1 MATQDDHPYL
11 IESLKDPTESAAF
24 LESVLEDCTPEEL
37 DLALTDITA
46 AHTETDDRLGLLF
59 SHIGHHVR
67 LMKPQLERSPTMTF
81 SETIEAVKSLSVD
94 EKLEVQQLLQQ
105 YLRDERRE
113 EIYRNTTAARAEEQA
128 GTLKFS
134 SDINE
139 LKQMMEEE

>member
-1 MATQDDHPYL
+1 
-11 IESLKDPTESAAF
+11 
-24 LESVLEDCTPEEL
+24 
-37 DLALTDITA
+37 
-46 AHTETDDRLGLLF
+46 
-59 SHIGHHVR
+59 
-67 LMKPQLERSPTMTF
+67 MKPQLERSPTMTF